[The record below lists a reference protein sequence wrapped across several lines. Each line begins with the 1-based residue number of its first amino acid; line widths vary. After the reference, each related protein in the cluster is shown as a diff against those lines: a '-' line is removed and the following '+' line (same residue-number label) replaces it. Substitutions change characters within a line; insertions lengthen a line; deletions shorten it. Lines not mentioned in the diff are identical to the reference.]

1 MPGTSATAHL
11 LRRLPF
17 VAVGLLVVA
26 LLIPAHAGAIAN
38 GRAALRAYPHQAL
51 VEVEQ
56 GAFCGGNLVAS
67 RYVVT
72 AGHCVTDSGGAQVA
86 ADRLRVGVGDARRSL
101 LTAEKSYRVT
111 RAIRH
116 ERYDDGLQTN
126 NAPDFDVAV
135 LVLDRPAPQPPL
147 ALPSPGQGALWA
159 PGVRG
164 TVLGWGELS
173 DRSRPDELHEAQV
186 TLRANADCVSMFAP
200 LTPPNGRNPFAAATM
215 LCAGGPDGGATCQG
229 DSGGPL
235 LVPDGSRTVLAGI
248 TSWGYEQCDDVRYAN
263 VFARVGEGTLADW
276 LRDHLP
282 RADFTIGPAEPD
294 PGQPVTLTSTSRSP
308 SGAFTRLQW
317 DLDGDGEYD
326 DANGAT
332 ATHAFAAAGRHTVGL
347 RAANDEGDAEVA
359 RRDVEVRPHTAVRL
373 EPASLR
379 VREGQ
384 REPAAVRVARAGGG
398 RGRVGLA
405 VGGSAAGGRDYLAL
419 PSGLDV
425 DDADRPLDLLP
436 VNDDRDEPSE
446 TVEIALERP
455 DGGLFLG
462 APARAT
468 ITIVDDDLNARVVR
482 WQVRRGRI
490 SVRARVRDA
499 GELTAQAV
507 GIRSRRTLAR
517 ARVRA
522 RRAGGVTL
530 RLRLTRAGRRAVAGR
545 RRARARIVVSYAGGG
560 ERRQAVKSGTLR

>member
-1 MPGTSATAHL
+1 M
-11 LRRLPF
+11 RRVPF

-26 LLIPAHAGAIAN
+26 LLVPAHAGAIAN
-38 GRAALRAYPHQAL
+38 GRTALRAYPHQAL

-72 AGHCVTDSGGAQVA
+72 AGHCVTDPGGAQVA
-86 ADRLRVGVGDARRSL
+86 ADRLRVGIGDARRSL

-111 RAIRH
+111 RVVRH

-126 NAPDFDVAV
+126 GAPDYDVAV
-135 LVLDRPAPQPPL
+135 LTLDRPAPQPPL
-147 ALPSPGQGALWA
+147 ALPAPGQGSLWA

-164 TVLGWGELS
+164 TVLGWGHVS
-173 DRSRPDELHEAQV
+173 NGTFPDELQEAQV
-186 TLRANADCVSMFAP
+186 SIHGDASCALMFAS
-200 LTPPNGRNPFAAATM
+200 LTPPNGRNPFAPGTM

-235 LVPDGSRTVLAGI
+235 LVADGSRTVLAGV
-248 TSWGYEQCDDVRYAN
+248 TSWGYEQCDDVRFAN
-263 VFARVGEGTLADW
+263 VFAQVGEGTLADW

-282 RADFTIGPAEPD
+282 RADFTVGPAEPD

-308 SGAFTRLQW
+308 NGAFTRLQW

-326 DANGAT
+326 DANGGT
-332 ATHAFAAAGRHTVGL
+332 ATHTFAAAGRHSVGL

-359 RRDVEVRPHTAVRL
+359 RRDVEVRPHTAIRL
-373 EPASLR
+373 EPASVR

-384 REPAAVRVARAGGG
+384 RAAAAVRVARAGGG

-405 VGGSAAGGRDYLAL
+405 VGGSATTGRDYLSL
-419 PSGLDV
+419 PPALDV
-425 DDADRPLDLLP
+425 DDADRPLDVLP
-436 VNDDRDEPSE
+436 VNDTRDEPSE

-462 APARAT
+462 APSRAT

-482 WQVRRGRI
+482 WRVRRGRI
-490 SVRARVRDA
+490 SVREI
-499 GELTAQAV
+499 G
-507 GIRSRRTLAR
+507 R
-517 ARVRA
+517 AHV
-522 RRAGGVTL
+522 
-530 RLRLTRAGRRAVAGR
+530 
-545 RRARARIVVSYAGGG
+545 
-560 ERRQAVKSGTLR
+560 